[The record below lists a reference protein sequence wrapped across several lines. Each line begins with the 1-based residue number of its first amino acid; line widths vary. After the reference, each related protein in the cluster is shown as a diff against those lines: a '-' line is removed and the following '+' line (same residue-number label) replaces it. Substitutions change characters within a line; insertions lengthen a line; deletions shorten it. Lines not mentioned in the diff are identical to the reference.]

1 MFVEM
6 EEKNQLVIWYVNQIK
21 NNFEKSGNPVSEETA
36 RNVINR
42 YIDSNKSFEEI
53 KQEIDEMVE
62 EKLEE
67 IRKRLEFLANMEKNV
82 TRIAELDVDNIG
94 ITLNEQDIDLM
105 MIANAT
111 TPTELKVILE
121 DITNISIDISD
132 VEMGEAQFQQL
143 RQQVFDSYMESL
155 TSRNEYYATPGIK
168 LRKK

>member
-1 MFVEM
+1 MFVNM
-6 EEKNQLVIWYVNQIK
+6 EEKNQLVIGYVNQIK
-21 NNFEKSGNPVSEETA
+21 NNFEKSGNPVSEETV

-67 IRKRLEFLANMEKNV
+67 IRKRLELLANMEKNA

-105 MIANAT
+105 MIANAS
-111 TPTELKVILE
+111 TPTELKVTLE

-132 VEMGEAQFQQL
+132 VEMSEAQFQQL

-155 TSRNEYYATPGIK
+155 TSRN
-168 LRKK
+168 

>member
-1 MFVEM
+1 
-6 EEKNQLVIWYVNQIK
+6 
-21 NNFEKSGNPVSEETA
+21 
-36 RNVINR
+36 
-42 YIDSNKSFEEI
+42 
-53 KQEIDEMVE
+53 MVE

-168 LRKK
+168 LRKKIEYIRLCKVEI